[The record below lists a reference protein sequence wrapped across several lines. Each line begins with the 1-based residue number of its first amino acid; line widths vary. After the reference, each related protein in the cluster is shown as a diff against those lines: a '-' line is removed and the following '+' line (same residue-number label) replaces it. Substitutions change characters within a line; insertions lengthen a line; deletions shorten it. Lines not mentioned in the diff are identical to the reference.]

1 MQLLNNDN
9 LHKGIDVGEIFLR
22 EGFIYDGD
30 GETTRYVLIR
40 EGARLDNRYPEGA
53 EICRSDHRE
62 PGAGARGGISGRL
75 PRNAESHAPIRA
87 DNGRAC
93 RSRGGSDS
101 RKGGNPLKHLAIE
114 CRYLLK
120 LRKAFNGYGQRKSE
134 EMILSKAEVRA
145 RQFPEAVDHES
156 RASEQC

>member
-9 LHKGIDVGEIFLR
+9 LHKGIDIGEILPR

-30 GETTRYVLIR
+30 GETPRYVLLR
-40 EGARLDNRYPEGA
+40 EAAPFDNRYPEGA
-53 EICRSDHRE
+53 EIFRSDHRE
-62 PGAGARGGISGRL
+62 PRARARGGISGRL
-75 PRNAESHAPIRA
+75 PSNAESHAPIRA

-101 RKGGNPLKHLAIE
+101 RKSGNPLKHLAGE

-120 LRKAFNGYGQRKSE
+120 LRKACNGYGQRESQE
-134 EMILSKAEVRA
+134 LIVTKAAVRV
-145 RQFPEAVDHES
+145 RQFP
-156 RASEQC
+156 